1 LQIITQ
7 RNLKKMLNMFG
18 FDKVVENYSEA
29 LDGLEDNLTVIAGG
43 FGLCGISEGCINQI
57 KKM

>member
-1 LQIITQ
+1 
-7 RNLKKMLNMFG
+7 MLNMFG